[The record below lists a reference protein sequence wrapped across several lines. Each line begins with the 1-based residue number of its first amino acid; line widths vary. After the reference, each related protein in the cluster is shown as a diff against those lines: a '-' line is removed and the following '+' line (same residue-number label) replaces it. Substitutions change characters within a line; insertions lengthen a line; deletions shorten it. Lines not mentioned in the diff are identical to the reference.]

1 MTALWA
7 YSWWKALHVASALVF
22 VAGVFSV
29 AGFLQL
35 CGCASTD
42 IKVMAATVRRW
53 DRRMTTPA
61 MLMVWA
67 FGLQLAASGGWF
79 GSGWLLLK
87 LILVVMISGLHG
99 MLSARL
105 RRLSLGTAVAPSGR
119 PWILLAILLG
129 ISILAVVKPF

>member
-35 CGCASTD
+35 CGYASTD
-42 IKVMAATVRRW
+42 IRVMTATVRRW
-53 DRRMTTPA
+53 DRRLTTPT

-67 FGLQLAASGGWF
+67 FGLQLVANGSWF
-79 GSGWLLLK
+79 GSGWLQLK
-87 LILVVMISGLHG
+87 LILVVMLSGLHG
-99 MLSARL
+99 MQSARL
-105 RRLSLGTAVAPSGR
+105 RRLSLGIAVAPTGR
-119 PWILLAILLG
+119 PWMLLATILG